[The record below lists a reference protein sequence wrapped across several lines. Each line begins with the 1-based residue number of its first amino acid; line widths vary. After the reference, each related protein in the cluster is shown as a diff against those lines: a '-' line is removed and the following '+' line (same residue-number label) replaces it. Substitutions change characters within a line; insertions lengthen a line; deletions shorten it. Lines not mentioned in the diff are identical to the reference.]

1 VSETV
6 KGTKQTDGEL
16 TTDLS
21 AKVAGYI
28 RALTDQF
35 KENEIFGVDP
45 LILVM
50 DKKGREIWPLE
61 SLSREI
67 KKTKP
72 TMVMKYIRCDTLQP
86 ELTMRNLFFR
96 ICRAPGREPMPDIVF
111 FDGLEAITS
120 GKNGRIFAR
129 TFSFLNNER
138 IRTIMSCDASAAGL
152 VAEILLRS
160 RRRKARF
167 LYLAL
172 DDGDISSNRL
182 TSIMDC
188 LARESAPSAAA
199 SETTGLQ
206 APRTL
211 ERERASMPAPEPA
224 VPREEPRP
232 VPAEAPRSS
241 HVDTDILRIELKSK
255 IRDAS
260 SVKEI
265 LDYIQETLDQLERL
279 GVATHQYKMSRLYV
293 KFIKNLI
300 RQEKLEEALLQFE
313 ELMREL
319 DAEV

>member
-1 VSETV
+1 VVSETV

-21 AKVAGYI
+21 AKVGGYV

-96 ICRAPGREPMPDIVF
+96 ICRTPGREPMPDVF
-111 FDGLEAITS
+111 FDGLEAIS
-120 GKNGRIFAR
+120 PGKNGRIFAR

-138 IRTIMSCDASAAGL
+138 IRTIMSCDTSAAGL

-188 LARESAPSAAA
+188 LARESAPLAAA
-199 SETTGLQ
+199 SEATGLQ

-211 ERERASMPAPEPA
+211 EREVSAPAPKPA
-224 VPREEPRP
+224 ALIEEPP
-232 VPAEAPRSS
+232 PLTEEAPRSAQ
-241 HVDTDILRIELKSK
+241 VDTDILRIELKSK

-265 LDYIQETLDQLERL
+265 LDYIQETLDQLEEL

-319 DAEV
+319 DAEA